1 MSYLDRLPEFNN
13 KAILVQST
21 LGYQMAM
28 AYLGYRDVGLENL
41 ESGSY
46 LLGDFE
52 DNNGPFNNVQLAS
65 PNESLFDSL
74 SDEITWYNQ
83 LLGVAND
90 TDQSEDT
97 RLKCLTELVD
107 QARLNEVPLLPY
119 NPVIT
124 PQTNIPPSALVIHN
138 ETTGVEGVGF
148 LHIGPVELA
157 LIYSARQSFDS
168 FAQITGVYTDNAS
181 LVGGFATKEDLI
193 TPSGDA
199 AQFWNGNKAFAAV
212 AFNQL
217 ASTPTTLAGYGISA
231 SDTLFDNKYLQLG
244 SQLQTLN
251 TTSGTPLTTTTTV
264 IEGFG
269 RLQNQ
274 VSARELSLGN
284 PAVNGYV
291 LSSTTAGVRSWI
303 PVPSGTAVTGI
314 SLTGTNGITGAV
326 VITAGN
332 AVITA
337 GTNRTGMLKGNGTAI
352 SAATEMTDYIGITGA
367 ADGDTIVYDG
377 TAGVATWA
385 PGLSNPM
392 DTLGDMII
400 GGALGATTKLAGNT
414 TTTRKFLMSVGA
426 SGAALAQ
433 TYETLLAGDI
443 PDIAIAQ
450 VTNLQTTL
458 DQRLSDNL
466 LSGQI
471 FIGNLSD
478 LATGVVPSGDWT
490 IDTTGVATIEP
501 NAVTFD
507 KFIQATGPQI
517 LVGTP
522 DILGVQDFRQITL
535 DPATLQID
543 AFGVMSSIATGTG
556 TVTNTNTL
564 TLNSLVLGDGGTAV
578 KVGGGFTTDG
588 VSQLTLGVSGTSVGG
603 LLLTNITS
611 GTIELRP
618 VTGALGTTVLTLFAG
633 SDTLVGLAATQ
644 TLTNKTL
651 TNPQINGA
659 LLQTSSTVGYVW
671 TATNTTGAGSWQA
684 PTGGGGSGTVTSI
697 ATAGLISGGTI
708 TTTGTITTSMA
719 TNKLV
724 GRGTAGTGI
733 MEEITLG
740 TGLSLTGTT
749 LNATGGGSGTVTSVD
764 LTMPTAFSV
773 TGNPITTSGT
783 LAVTGAGTVSQYV
796 RGDGTLGIFPSTG
809 GGGGG
814 TVYYLNGNTSQ
825 GSIGGTTMYQLSPA
839 AGTGAAADFQ
849 RSTTGAI
856 ASFITD
862 VSSPNQTSIPAGIWI
877 FECYLSETGSGAN
890 HAEVNAVVEKWD
902 GTSITVIGTG
912 PIEEITNGST
922 KDLYQF
928 AVTIP
933 SGTTILATDRIVIQ
947 INISNAHGKTVTL
960 YTENGNVSSVI
971 TTFATGIS
979 SLNGLTASTQF
990 LGAVGTTGTAPAWTS
1005 TTATHTLNIPLASAA
1020 SVTAGLI
1027 SNTEFNTFN
1036 DKMSNPMTAEGDIIY
1051 GDTGGVPIALAR
1063 GSDGR
1068 VLTLAG
1074 GVPVWGTVPSMVYP
1088 GAGIANSTGTSWG
1101 TSYTTTGSGTVL
1113 ALATSPTF
1121 VTPVLGAATGT
1132 SLDVTGALTSGVAST
1147 TAGTLV
1153 LRNASSAFTQTIR
1166 GTNPAASIIY
1176 DLPTTA
1182 PTAGQVL
1189 SSSAPSA
1196 GVATLSW
1203 ATVASG
1209 STALSAITAAAAG
1222 NTIANADFAQ
1232 VWNWATLAA
1241 NTALTLGSVGVTSG
1255 TILSVTH
1262 STSAL
1267 TGNLVNI
1274 ASTANITTGRL
1285 LNISSAG
1292 TTMTGTTHA
1301 GAFISLTGASAA
1313 ASVTTTGIDVTNT
1326 RTGTTSVNIGGRFT
1340 ATGGTTNY
1348 PLISVNNV
1356 AGTSGLHDLAA
1367 LVGRQAAANDAAS
1380 VSFYA
1385 NSLSS
1390 ANRVVSLKSL
1400 FSNPGYNFVLDL
1412 FGNTAITEALRIV
1425 GTLDAMNMGFGTNAP
1440 TAKFH
1445 LKHTGTGAALGNI
1458 SQGMMLLESVS
1469 QTNIAIGS
1477 EVNGVNFN
1485 FTATKG
1491 FAATAGTRVTTNQRE
1506 FLVSAPTYNATTSAY
1521 VITNAATMAITAAP
1535 TASTNMTFTNT
1546 AMALWVQAGLVR
1558 FDGDLIVGASAV
1570 TPSARLQV
1578 RGASGA
1584 NTAFLVQVNNTTTKV
1599 IEAGSTA
1606 GGAATLGL
1614 YGVTADV
1621 RPTNAITAAAF
1632 VPNTSLIANDT
1643 ATYGTYTMGQVVASL
1658 IRLGILT

>member
-1 MSYLDRLPEFNN
+1 MSYLDSLPEFNN

-90 TDQSEDT
+90 TNQSEDT

-193 TPSGDA
+193 TPSGNV

-231 SDTLFDNKYLQLG
+231 SDNLFDNKYLQLG

-303 PVPSGTAVTGI
+303 PAPTGTAVTGI

-337 GTNRTGMLKGNGTAI
+337 GTNITGMLKGNGTSI

-367 ADGDTIVYDG
+367 TNGDTILFTG
-377 TAGVATWA
+377 GVATWA

-392 DTLGDMII
+392 TLLGDLII
-400 GGALGATTKLAGNT
+400 GGASGATTRLAGNT

-433 TYETLLAGDI
+433 TYESLLAGDI
-443 PDIAIAQ
+443 PNIAISQ
-450 VTNLQTTL
+450 VTNLQNTL
-458 DQRLSDNL
+458 DGYLPDALANGML
-466 LSGQI
+466 
-471 FIGNLSD
+471 FIGNVSD
-478 LATGVVPSGDWT
+478 VAVNAIVTGDLTATYVDNSGTNEAEFTIANEAVTYAKIQNVTSQTLLGRFALTDGVAQQLTLNGSDFTINSSTGVIGLVTPNSPILTTKGDILTHTGAAQARLGIGANATFFMADTAATTGNKWVAMSGDAT
-490 IDTTGVATIEP
+490 IATSGALTIAAGAVTLAKMANMATNSFIGRISASTGVPEILTAT
-501 NAVTFD
+501 
-507 KFIQATGPQI
+507 QATSLLNLFSSSAKGLAPVVTGAAI
-517 LVGTP
+517 G
-522 DILGVQDFRQITL
+522 D
-535 DPATLQID
+535 ATYFLN
-543 AFGVMSSIATGTG
+543 ATGTW
-556 TVTNTNTL
+556 
-564 TLNSLVLGDGGTAV
+564 
-578 KVGGGFTTDG
+578 
-588 VSQLTLGVSGTSVGG
+588 SV
-603 LLLTNITS
+603 
-611 GTIELRP
+611 P
-618 VTGALGTTVLTLFAG
+618 AG
-633 SDTLVGLAATQ
+633 
-644 TLTNKTL
+644 
-651 TNPQINGA
+651 
-659 LLQTSSTVGYVW
+659 
-671 TATNTTGAGSWQA
+671 
-684 PTGGGGSGTVTSI
+684 GGGGSGTVTS
-697 ATAGLISGGTI
+697 A
-708 TTTGTITTSMA
+708 
-719 TNKLV
+719 N
-724 GRGTAGTGI
+724 
-733 MEEITLG
+733 
-740 TGLSLTGTT
+740 
-749 LNATGGGSGTVTSVD
+749 
-764 LTMPTAFSV
+764 
-773 TGNPITTSGT
+773 
-783 LAVTGAGTVSQYV
+783 QY
-796 RGDGTLGIFPSTG
+796 
-809 GGGGG
+809 
-814 TVYYLNGNTSQ
+814 
-825 GSIGGTTMYQLSPA
+825 
-839 AGTGAAADFQ
+839 
-849 RSTTGAI
+849 
-856 ASFITD
+856 
-862 VSSPNQTSIPAGIWI
+862 SIP
-877 FECYLSETGSGAN
+877 YYSVS
-890 HAEVNAVVEKWD
+890 
-902 GTSITVIGTG
+902 
-912 PIEEITNGST
+912 
-922 KDLYQF
+922 
-928 AVTIP
+928 P
-933 SGTTILATDRIVIQ
+933 SGTTVIGLAPQTTNGVYFLRA
-947 INISNAHGKTVTL
+947 NVT
-960 YTENGNVSSVI
+960 
-971 TTFATGIS
+971 
-979 SLNGLTASTQF
+979 
-990 LGAVGTTGTAPAWTS
+990 
-1005 TTATHTLNIPLASAA
+1005 ASAA
-1020 SVTAGLI
+1020 VAPDWI
-1027 SNTEFNTFN
+1027 
-1036 DKMSNPMTAEGDIIY
+1036 
-1051 GDTGGVPIALAR
+1051 
-1063 GSDGR
+1063 GS
-1068 VLTLAG
+1068 
-1074 GVPVWGTVPSMVYP
+1074 
-1088 GAGIANSTGTSWG
+1088 
-1101 TSYTTTGSGTVL
+1101 TGSGNVV
-1113 ALATSPTF
+1113 LATSPTL
-1121 VTPVLGAATGT
+1121 VTPTLGVATATSINKVAITAPATSATLTIADGSTFATSGAFSTTLTATATTTLTLPTTGT
-1132 SLDVTGALTSGVAST
+1132 LATLSGTETFANKTLNGPKIGTAAGSGHFHMHYANSVPTGLADYITVFGDTSPNKKLGFLFELDGFESYFQFEATTTSKTYTFPDLSGTVALLANAAAFTSVTV
-1147 TAGTLV
+1147 GT
-1153 LRNASSAFTQTIR
+1153 ASSLAGDVIFQNATNATTQTFR
-1166 GTNPAASIIY
+1166 GTNPTSSIVY
-1176 DLPTTA
+1176 LLPTTA

-1292 TTMTGTTHA
+1292 TTMTGTAHA

-1380 VSFYA
+1380 VSFYS

-1445 LKHTGTGAALGNI
+1445 LKHTGTGASLGNI

-1599 IEAGSTA
+1599 IEAGSTG

-1614 YGVTADV
+1614 YGVTPIV
-1621 RPTNAITAAAF
+1621 RPTDANQGAITDSTGGTASFTLVDVGAVPTQANINDNFASINRQLAA
-1632 VPNTSLIANDT
+1632 
-1643 ATYGTYTMGQVVASL
+1643 
-1658 IRLGILT
+1658 IRTGLVNLGAITGS